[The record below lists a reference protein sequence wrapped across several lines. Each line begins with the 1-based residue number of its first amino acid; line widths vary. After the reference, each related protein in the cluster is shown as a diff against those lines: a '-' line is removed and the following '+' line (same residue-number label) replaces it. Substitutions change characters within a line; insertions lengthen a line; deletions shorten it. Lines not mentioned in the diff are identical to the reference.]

1 MKKTLITLVGL
12 LFLLGACK
20 EPTSP
25 VNLFINR
32 ADDFGESVSHGTY
45 IMFHI
50 KTVSENDEITRLECE
65 CFDSEFGVTPVFD
78 TLFASG
84 KSSVEYDYAYLT
96 KSYITS
102 ENMRVKLTFTVHTL
116 GGESFSQVVYFY
128 VTGATLL
135 VTYDQ
140 LIMYSGAQS
149 AKANGIALDLVTPI
163 IMQTEDSTRVDVY
176 DYHAQDANPD
186 SLSCEWRSL
195 TGIRFVKFNDFNFP
209 GATTKYLQDSYKA
222 GTKYASVANLCIGD
236 IILVGKEENAI
247 GVFQIQAIYD
257 EDGLD
262 NDRYEVTF
270 KKK

>member
-1 MKKTLITLVGL
+1 MKNTLITLVGL

-20 EPTSP
+20 EPISP

-32 ADDFGESVSHGTY
+32 ADNYGEWVTHETY

-50 KTVSENDEITRLECE
+50 KTVSENDEIARLECE

-78 TLFASG
+78 TLFPSG
-84 KSSVEYDYAYLT
+84 MSIVEYDYAYLT
-96 KSYITS
+96 KAYITN

-116 GGESFSQVVYFY
+116 GGEKFSQVAYFY
-128 VTGATLL
+128 VIGTTLL

-149 AKANGIALDLVTPI
+149 AKANGIALDLVSPI
-163 IMQTEDSTRVDVY
+163 IIQTEDSTRVDVY
-176 DYHAQDANPD
+176 DYHAQGANPD

-195 TGIRFVKFNDFNFP
+195 TGVRFVKYNDFNFS
-209 GATTKYLQDSYKA
+209 GATTKYLQESYKA
-222 GTKYASVANLCIGD
+222 GTKYSSVANLRNGD
-236 IILVGKEENAI
+236 IILVGKGETAI
-247 GVFQIQAIYD
+247 GVFQIHAIYD
-257 EDGLD
+257 EDGVD